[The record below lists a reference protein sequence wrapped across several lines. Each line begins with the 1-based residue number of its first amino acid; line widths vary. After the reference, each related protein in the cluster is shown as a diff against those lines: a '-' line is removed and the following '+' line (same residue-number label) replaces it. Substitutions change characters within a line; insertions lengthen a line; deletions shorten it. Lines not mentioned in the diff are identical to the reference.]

1 MLLGVPTIASNVG
14 GFPDI
19 VVNGKTGLLVPA
31 KSPKELAQAIE
42 DVMNHEYDVEAFKK
56 NGFEQTKVI
65 LDVKNTAQGMLEIYQ
80 EILKKYDSVS

>member
-1 MLLGVPTIASNVG
+1 
-14 GFPDI
+14 
-19 VVNGKTGLLVPA
+19 
-31 KSPKELAQAIE
+31 
-42 DVMNHEYDVEAFKK
+42 MNHEYDVEAFKK